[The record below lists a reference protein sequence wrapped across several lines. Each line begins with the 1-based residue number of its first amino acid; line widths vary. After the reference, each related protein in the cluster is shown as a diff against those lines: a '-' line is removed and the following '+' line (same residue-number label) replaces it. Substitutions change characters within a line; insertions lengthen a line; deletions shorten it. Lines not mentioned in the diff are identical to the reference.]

1 MRPDLEPSF
10 IHLAPFHQGR
20 GKKPGTPGGDA
31 VSDTGTSGLT
41 PQERKELDRLLDAF
55 RILGEARYLEEDQPS
70 RDAIYA
76 FVARLLASREHQ
88 DSQRLDWLEQQDG
101 LGLISD
107 DGGRWA
113 ISTAGF
119 QNVPEEEPTDIA
131 STFFVPKGEWKTKVR
146 EAIDAARSAEGG
158 TQ

>member
-1 MRPDLEPSF
+1 M
-10 IHLAPFHQGR
+10 
-20 GKKPGTPGGDA
+20 
-31 VSDTGTSGLT
+31 SDTGTSGLT
-41 PQERKELDRLLDAF
+41 PQEREELDRLLRSLFAN
-55 RILGEARYLEEDQPS
+55 GYGGMEDPELVYRAGVKPVMGLIS
-70 RDAIYA
+70 
-76 FVARLLASREHQ
+76 RLLAFREHQ

-158 TQ
+158 TR